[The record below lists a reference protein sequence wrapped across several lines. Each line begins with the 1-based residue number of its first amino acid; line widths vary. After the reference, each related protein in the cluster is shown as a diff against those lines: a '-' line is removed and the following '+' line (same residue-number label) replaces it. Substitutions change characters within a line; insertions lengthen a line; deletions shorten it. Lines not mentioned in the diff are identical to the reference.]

1 MCFFYISIFK
11 PQYHSLIF
19 RFSEAGTIFILSTI
33 STSSIEEIAEAAP
46 TGIKW
51 FQLYIYNDREV
62 TKYHV
67 SSIGEPD
74 IIEYYFC
81 QRNLSWF
88 VYSLI
93 QVTRNLVKRA
103 ENAGFKSLVLTIDA
117 PYFGIRRDDIRNKF
131 QLPSHLQMANF
142 KGNCK

>member
-1 MCFFYISIFK
+1 MI
-11 PQYHSLIF
+11 L

-67 SSIGEPD
+67 SSIGEPHI
-74 IIEYYFC
+74 IIEYYFAKE
-81 QRNLSWF
+81 NYPGLS
-88 VYSLI
+88 I
-93 QVTRNLVKRA
+93 
-103 ENAGFKSLVLTIDA
+103 
-117 PYFGIRRDDIRNKF
+117 
-131 QLPSHLQMANF
+131 H
-142 KGNCK
+142 